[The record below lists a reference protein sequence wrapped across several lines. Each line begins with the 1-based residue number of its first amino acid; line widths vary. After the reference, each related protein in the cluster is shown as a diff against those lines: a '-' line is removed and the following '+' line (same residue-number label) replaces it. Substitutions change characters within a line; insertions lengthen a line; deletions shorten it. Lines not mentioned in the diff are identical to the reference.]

1 MSETAAVYDLLPVK
15 QLKLDTE
22 NPRIAQWIEMYGDK
36 VTDEHMKLALQVG
49 GSDDG
54 AAGPSYRSLRESIK
68 TNRGVI
74 YPIIV
79 NKAANGELVVIEG
92 NTRTLIYREFLAT
105 SMPGDWQMIP
115 AIVYTNMKPE
125 QVDAIRLQAHLV
137 GAREWDPYSKAKYLN
152 MLRNELHLPWAQVV
166 DYGGGNQQDLERL
179 VAAYNDME
187 QYYRPVL
194 EGGDQDFDHTRFSGF
209 VELQRPRVSQALV
222 VSGYSKT
229 DFAKWIHERKLH
241 PLDMIRQ
248 LPRILE
254 NERSKQVFLA
264 QNAREAVRELD
275 ALERPAEVSLASSP
289 LEIIAREI
297 YKRVNE
303 IPYHEIVRL
312 RSDANSDEKDT
323 IRAAL
328 DALSSLWRDITSEG
342 D

>member
-1 MSETAAVYDLLPVK
+1 MSEAATAYERLPVK

-36 VTDEHMKLALQVG
+36 VTDDHLKLALERG

-54 AAGPSYRSLRESIK
+54 ATGPSYRSLRESIR

-79 NKAANGELVVIEG
+79 NKTTNGELVVIEG
-92 NTRTLIYREFLAT
+92 NTRALIYRQFLA
-105 SMPGDWQMIP
+105 SSVAGDWQTIP
-115 AIVYTNMKPE
+115 AIVYTNMEPA
-125 QVDAIRLQAHLV
+125 QIDAIRLQAHLV

-152 MLRNELHLPWAQVV
+152 MLRNELHLPWSQVV

-187 QYYRPVL
+187 QYYRPIL
-194 EGGDQDFDHTRFSGF
+194 EGGDNDFDHTRFSGF
-209 VELQRPRVSQALV
+209 IELQRPKVTQALV
-222 VSGYSKT
+222 VSGYTKT
-229 DFAKWIHERKLH
+229 DFAKWINDRKLH
-241 PLDMIRQ
+241 PLEMVRQ
-248 LPRILE
+248 LPRILQHE
-254 NERSKQVFLA
+254 QSTEVFLA
-264 QNAREAVRELD
+264 LNAKEAVKELD
-275 ALERPAEVSLASSP
+275 ALEKPVDVSLAGAP

-303 IPYHEIVRL
+303 IPYQEIVRL
-312 RSDANSDEKDT
+312 RADETSDEKDT

-328 DALSSLWRDITSEG
+328 DALSSLWKDITSEG